1 MKILVPVDG
10 SRPSIHAI
18 KFAIELAQSKAQT
31 SLLLVHVLNLPALG
45 LMEAASVLPPDWLE
59 QERQRSSQEAM
70 QEAISDC
77 RDAAVSFTA
86 RSEAGPVAATIDRVA
101 REEGVAQ
108 IVMGTRGLG
117 GVGGLLLGS
126 VGTQLLHL
134 SDVPITFVK

>member
-10 SRPSIHAI
+10 SRPSVHAT
-18 KFAIELAQSKAQT
+18 KFAIQLARGEAGT
-31 SLLLVHVLNLPALG
+31 SLLLMHVHNVSALG
-45 LMEAASVLPPDWLE
+45 LAEAASALPSGWLE
-59 QERQRSSQEAM
+59 QERQQRSQEAM
-70 QEAISDC
+70 EEAIRDC

-86 RSEAGPVAATIDRVA
+86 RSEAGAVAATIDRVA
-101 REEGVAQ
+101 REEGATQ